1 MSPMLL
7 LPIFYD
13 PLQLYTHLII
23 NFAHLLFSILNG
35 SLITEIVSM
44 NLAHFFLNLILINFQ
59 LILFFSLKLVF
70 RILNSCI
77 FLSSNFIFRVLG
89 VIQQVINLIYK
100 AFSYPYNQH
109 IIWILSNIV

>member
-7 LPIFYD
+7 LLIFYD

-44 NLAHFFLNLILINFQ
+44 SLGHFFPNLILINFH

-70 RILNSCI
+70 RILNSYI
-77 FLSSNFIFRVLG
+77 FLSANFIFRVFG
-89 VIQQVINLIYK
+89 VIHQVINLIYQ
-100 AFSYPYNQH
+100 AFSYPSNQH
-109 IIWILSNIV
+109 IILILSNIV